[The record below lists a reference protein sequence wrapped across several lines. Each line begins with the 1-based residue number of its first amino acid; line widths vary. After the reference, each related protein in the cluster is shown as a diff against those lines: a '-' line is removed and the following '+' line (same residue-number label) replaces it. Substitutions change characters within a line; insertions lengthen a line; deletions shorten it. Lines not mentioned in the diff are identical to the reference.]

1 MITPTIYIL
10 YHSVLGFLRLFT
22 TPAIGAGREHREN
35 TGVQTVNGHFRV
47 KKPPQNYYQKGTEHM
62 ERTQFEY
69 EIKQHIATLT
79 EDESAEYQKQLNIVG
94 WKGAKPSLDLRLWRI
109 TAEGQR
115 PLKGL
120 TLSAEEAEKLY
131 NALKLWKHENARF

>member
-1 MITPTIYIL
+1 
-10 YHSVLGFLRLFT
+10 
-22 TPAIGAGREHREN
+22 
-35 TGVQTVNGHFRV
+35 
-47 KKPPQNYYQKGTEHM
+47 M

-79 EDESAEYQKQLNIVG
+79 EDKDAEYQKQLNIIS

-109 TAEGQR
+109 TEEGAR

-120 TLSAEEAEKLY
+120 TLTVDEAGRLY
-131 NALKLWKHENARF
+131 NALDVWKGQNDKF

>member
-1 MITPTIYIL
+1 
-10 YHSVLGFLRLFT
+10 
-22 TPAIGAGREHREN
+22 
-35 TGVQTVNGHFRV
+35 
-47 KKPPQNYYQKGTEHM
+47 M

-79 EDESAEYQKQLNIVG
+79 EDKDAEYQKQLNIIS

-109 TAEGQR
+109 TEEGAR

-120 TLSAEEAEKLY
+120 TLTVDEAGRLY
-131 NALKLWKHENARF
+131 NALDVWKGQNDKPNE